1 MNYIQTE
8 IDGVWII
15 EPKVFNDA
23 RGYFMEAFKEE
34 EFRANIGD
42 VHFVQDNESKSSFGV
57 LRGLHYQK
65 GEYSQAKLVRVIKG
79 KVLDVAVDLRRSSPT
94 FGKYV
99 SVELSE
105 ENKRQ
110 FFIPRGFAHGF
121 LVLSEEAI
129 FTYKV
134 DNGYAPQAEASIRF
148 NDETIGIDWPVAES
162 QFILSEKDGH
172 AVSFKD
178 AEYFEQDMKIAIV
191 GTGYVGLV
199 TGTCFAEI
207 GVNVICV
214 DTNSE
219 KIEAL
224 KQGIIPIYENG
235 LEEMVNRNAKAG
247 RLQFTTSLES
257 CLNEVDVIFSAVG
270 TPPDEDG
277 SADLS
282 YVLEVARN
290 IGRNMTKYVLVVTK
304 STVPVGTA
312 GKVRMAIQNEL
323 DKRGVQ
329 IDFDVASNPEFLK
342 EGNAVADFM
351 SPDRVVV
358 GVESERAKKL
368 MSKLYKPFLLNN
380 FRVIFMDIPSA
391 EMTKYAANS
400 MLATRIS
407 FMNDIANLCELVGA
421 DVNMVRSGIG
431 SDTRIGRKFLY
442 PGIGYGGSCFP
453 KDVKALIKT
462 AEQNGYRMRVLQAVE
477 EVNEKQKSILFEKLQ
492 RHFNGDLRDKT
503 IALWGLAFKP
513 ETDDMREAPSL
524 ILIDKLLNAGCKVR
538 VYDPAAMTECRRRI
552 GDSVCY
558 ATDMYDAA
566 LDADA
571 LMLVTEW
578 KEFRLPS
585 WAVIKKAM
593 RTPVLLDGRNIYE
606 KKEIEELGFTY
617 HCIGK

>member
-1 MNYIQTE
+1 
-8 IDGVWII
+8 
-15 EPKVFNDA
+15 
-23 RGYFMEAFKEE
+23 
-34 EFRANIGD
+34 
-42 VHFVQDNESKSSFGV
+42 
-57 LRGLHYQK
+57 
-65 GEYSQAKLVRVIKG
+65 
-79 KVLDVAVDLRRSSPT
+79 
-94 FGKYV
+94 
-99 SVELSE
+99 
-105 ENKRQ
+105 
-110 FFIPRGFAHGF
+110 
-121 LVLSEEAI
+121 
-129 FTYKV
+129 
-134 DNGYAPQAEASIRF
+134 
-148 NDETIGIDWPVAES
+148 
-162 QFILSEKDGH
+162 
-172 AVSFKD
+172 
-178 AEYFEQDMKIAIV
+178 MKIAIV

-207 GVNVICV
+207 GVNVTCV

-219 KIEAL
+219 KIESL
-224 KQGIIPIYENG
+224 QKGVIPIYENG
-235 LEEMVNRNAKAG
+235 LEEMVLRNVKAK
-247 RLQFTTSLES
+247 RLKFTTSLES
-257 CLNEVDVIFSAVG
+257 CLNDVEVIFSAVG

-282 YVLEVARN
+282 YVLEVART
-290 IGRNMTKYVLVVTK
+290 IGRHMNQYKLVVTK

-312 GKVRMAIQNEL
+312 RRVRAAIQEEL
-323 DKRGVQ
+323 DKRGVT
-329 IDFDVASNPEFLK
+329 IEFDVASNPEFLK
-342 EGNAVADFM
+342 EGNAISDFM

-358 GVESERAKKL
+358 GVESARAEKL

-462 AEQNGYRMRVLQAVE
+462 AELNGYPMQVLRAVE
-477 EVNEKQKSILFEKLQ
+477 EVNELQKSVLFDKLVKQ
-492 RHFNGDLRDKT
+492 FNDNLKDKT

-513 ETDDMREAPSL
+513 ETDDMREAPAL
-524 ILIDKLLNAGCKVR
+524 VLIDKLLKAGCQIR
-538 VYDPAAMTECRRRI
+538 AYDPAAMQECKRRI
-552 GDSVCY
+552 GDSVYY
-558 ATDMYDAA
+558 ACDMYDAV

-585 WAVIKKAM
+585 WAVIRKTMAQQI
-593 RTPVLLDGRNIYE
+593 VLDGRNIYD
-606 KKEIEELGFTY
+606 KKEMEELGFVY
-617 HCIGK
+617 SCIGK

>member
-1 MNYIQTE
+1 
-8 IDGVWII
+8 
-15 EPKVFNDA
+15 
-23 RGYFMEAFKEE
+23 
-34 EFRANIGD
+34 
-42 VHFVQDNESKSSFGV
+42 
-57 LRGLHYQK
+57 
-65 GEYSQAKLVRVIKG
+65 
-79 KVLDVAVDLRRSSPT
+79 
-94 FGKYV
+94 
-99 SVELSE
+99 
-105 ENKRQ
+105 
-110 FFIPRGFAHGF
+110 
-121 LVLSEEAI
+121 
-129 FTYKV
+129 
-134 DNGYAPQAEASIRF
+134 
-148 NDETIGIDWPVAES
+148 
-162 QFILSEKDGH
+162 
-172 AVSFKD
+172 
-178 AEYFEQDMKIAIV
+178 MKIAIV

-214 DTNSE
+214 DTNGE

-224 KQGIIPIYENG
+224 KQGVIPIYENG

-257 CLNEVDVIFSAVG
+257 CLDEVDVIFSAVG

-282 YVLEVARN
+282 YVLEVART

-312 GKVRMAIQNEL
+312 GKVRATIQAEL
-323 DKRGVQ
+323 DKRGVR
-329 IDFDVASNPEFLK
+329 IEFDVASNPEFLK

-358 GVESERAKKL
+358 GVESERAKQL

-477 EVNEKQKSILFEKLQ
+477 EVNEKQKSVLFEKLQ
-492 RHFNGDLRDKT
+492 RHFSGDLQDKT

-524 ILIDKLLNAGCKVR
+524 ILINKLLNADCKVR